1 MSKIITGS
9 GDIIDLT
16 THSVKTV
23 SYPHAEIHSGN

>member
-1 MSKIITGS
+1 MSKIVSGS

-16 THSVKTV
+16 THSLKTV